1 MTKTFIIAEIGVNHN
16 GSLNIA
22 KKMINAAKKA
32 GADAVKFQIFLAD
45 DLVLKNTKKVDYQKL
60 NDQNKTMY
68 RMLKKVQLSF
78 NEFKILK
85 KYCDKK
91 KIVFISSAFDK
102 KSILFLKSLNPKF
115 FKVPSGEINNLPNL
129 KIISKFNK
137 KTLISTG
144 MSTMNEIKDIIKIVK
159 NYGLKKKNLIIMHC
173 NSSYP
178 TSINDANLN
187 IIKTLKNKFNVKVG
201 YSDHT
206 RGILAPIIAVS
217 FGAEFI
223 EKHFTLKQSLKG
235 PDHFFSLTPNNFK
248 IMVKNI
254 RETEKL
260 FGNLKKNISKSEL
273 QNRYL
278 SRKSIVAKKII
289 SKGEKFSLIN
299 LTTKRPGDGISAINW
314 DKILGKVSKKN
325 YKIDDQI

>member
-22 KKMINAAKKA
+22 KKMIDAAKKA

-91 KIVFISSAFDK
+91 KIVFISSAFDE

-159 NYGLKKKNLIIMHC
+159 NYGLKKK
-173 NSSYP
+173 
-178 TSINDANLN
+178 
-187 IIKTLKNKFNVKVG
+187 KFN
-201 YSDHT
+201 YYA
-206 RGILAPIIAVS
+206 L
-217 FGAEFI
+217 
-223 EKHFTLKQSLKG
+223 
-235 PDHFFSLTPNNFK
+235 
-248 IMVKNI
+248 
-254 RETEKL
+254 
-260 FGNLKKNISKSEL
+260 
-273 QNRYL
+273 
-278 SRKSIVAKKII
+278 
-289 SKGEKFSLIN
+289 
-299 LTTKRPGDGISAINW
+299 
-314 DKILGKVSKKN
+314 
-325 YKIDDQI
+325 

>member
-16 GSLNIA
+16 GSLSIA
-22 KKMINAAKKA
+22 KKMVNAAKKA
-32 GADAVKFQIFLAD
+32 GADAVKFQIFLTD
-45 DLVLKNTKKVDYQKL
+45 DLVLKSTKKVNYQKL
-60 NDQNKTMY
+60 NDKNKTMH

-102 KSILFLKSLNPKF
+102 KSILFLKSLNPKY
-115 FKVPSGEINNLPNL
+115 FKIPSGEINNLPNL

-144 MSTMNEIKDIIKIVK
+144 MSTMNEVKDIIKIVK
-159 NYGLKKKNLIIMHC
+159 NYGLKKKNLIVMHC

-187 IIKTLKNKFNVKVG
+187 IIKTMKNKFNVKIG

-217 FGAEFI
+217 IGAEFI

-235 PDHFFSLTPNNFK
+235 PDHFFSLTPNDFK

-260 FGNLKKNISKSEL
+260 LGNTKKNINKSEF
-273 QNRYL
+273 QNRNL
-278 SRKSIVAKKII
+278 SRKSIVAKKNI
-289 SKGEKFSLIN
+289 SKGEKFSSIN

-314 DKILGKVSKKN
+314 DKILGKFSKKN